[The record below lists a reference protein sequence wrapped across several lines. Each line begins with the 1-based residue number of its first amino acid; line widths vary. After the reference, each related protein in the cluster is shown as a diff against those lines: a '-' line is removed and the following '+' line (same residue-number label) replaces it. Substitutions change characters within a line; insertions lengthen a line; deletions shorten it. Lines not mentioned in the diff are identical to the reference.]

1 MIKNTLGKCLS
12 LFLCLSLAVAIFSP
26 RAAHAQENTPLD
38 IEAFHRAV
46 PKNSA
51 TEIIFGKKAENEM
64 YVQGLNGTP
73 VGANGSDMIK
83 VYGKNGRYYVLSE
96 DDSKIAFPEKSIALF
111 QNYEQLKAIDFAD
124 AVDTSKVEVLNNLFY
139 NCPQLESV
147 SLASFDTSRLKN
159 ADYLFYGCKAL
170 KAVDLY
176 GLDVTSVTSMIGMF
190 NGCSSLRTLDLNG
203 FTTNSLEY
211 TANMFYRC
219 ENLRTIFATDGFRTD
234 KIADS
239 ANASNMFAGCTALV
253 GGKGTVYNEAHINKE
268 YARIDGGTD
277 QPGYFRLKT
286 KNKYTITFNTN
297 GDSPMD
303 PKMVD
308 EGIILEKPQDPT
320 KAGYT
325 FAGWYTDTELTK
337 AYDFASAVV
346 GDMTLYA
353 KWEKTMPEQPETPKE
368 PNKPKEPDKSN
379 PHKPNA
385 KTPFPSPRVQWKP
398 NANNGEK
405 KASAPNTVQLSVKLK
420 IGSTDVERSVRGAK
434 TNSKVDV
441 APFIHNN
448 RTMLPIRHVAESLG
462 LDVQWIEKTR
472 TVVLTDN
479 TNRVEI
485 PVDTNK
491 IIVNGKVYKNDTK
504 AMIKNNRTY
513 LPIANVARALGLVD
527 GKEILWNAKTQ
538 EVEITRTINLK

>member
-1 MIKNTLGKCLS
+1 MIKNTLGKCLG

-26 RAAHAQENTPLD
+26 RAAFAQGNTTLD
-38 IEAFHRAV
+38 IDAFHRAV

-83 VYGKNGRYYVLSE
+83 VYAKDGRYYVLSE
-96 DDSKIAFPEKSIALF
+96 DNNKIVFPKNSSYLF
-111 QNYEQLKAIDFAD
+111 QNYEQLKDVDFQD
-124 AVDTSKVEVLNNLFY
+124 AVDTSQVEKLNNIFED
-139 NCPQLESV
+139 CTQLESV
-147 SLASFDTSRLKN
+147 SLASFKTDRLEN
-159 ADYLFYGCKAL
+159 ADYLFYGCSAL
-170 KAVDLY
+170 KTVDLT
-176 GLDVTSVTSMIGMF
+176 DFHCSSVTSMIGMF

-211 TANMFYRC
+211 TANMFYHC

-234 KIADS
+234 KIKS
-239 ANASNMFAGCTALV
+239 ASNMFAGCTSLV

-286 KNKYTITFNTN
+286 GQSYTITFETN
-297 GDSPMD
+297 GGSTIA
-303 PKMVD
+303 PKTID
-308 EGIILEKPQDPT
+308 EGILLEKPQDPT
-320 KAGYT
+320 KAYHT

-337 AYDFASAVV
+337 PYDFASAVV

-353 KWEKTMPEQPETPKE
+353 KWEKTTPEQPETPKE

-385 KTPFPSPRVQWKP
+385 KTPSPSPRVQWKP
-398 NANNGEK
+398 NANSGEK
-405 KASAPNTVQLSVKLK
+405 KVSPANTVQLSVKLK

-441 APFIHNN
+441 APFIYNN
-448 RTMLPIRHVAESLG
+448 GTMLPIRHVAESLG

-472 TVVLTDN
+472 TVVLTDKA
-479 TNRVEI
+479 NRVEI

-491 IIVNGKVYKNDTK
+491 IIVNGKVYESDTK

-527 GKEILWNAKTQ
+527 GKEIIWNAKTQ

>member
-1 MIKNTLGKCLS
+1 MIKNTLGKCLG
-12 LFLCLSLAVAIFSP
+12 LFLCLSLAAAIFSP
-26 RAAHAQENTPLD
+26 RAAFAQGNTTLD
-38 IEAFHRAV
+38 IDAFHRAV

-51 TEIIFGKKAENEM
+51 TEIIIGKKAENEM
-64 YVQGLNGTP
+64 HVQGLNGTP
-73 VGANGSDMIK
+73 VGANGRDMIK

-96 DDSKIAFPEKSIALF
+96 DNNKIVFPKNSSYLF
-111 QNYEQLKAIDFAD
+111 QNYEQLKDVDFQD
-124 AVDTSKVEVLNNLFY
+124 AVDTSQVEKLNNIFED
-139 NCPQLESV
+139 CTQLESV
-147 SLASFDTSRLKN
+147 SLASFKTDRLEN
-159 ADYLFYGCKAL
+159 ADYLFYGCSAL
-170 KAVDLY
+170 KTVDLTNFD
-176 GLDVTSVTSMIGMF
+176 GNSVTSMIGMF
-190 NGCSSLRTLDLNG
+190 NGCSSLRTLDLTS
-203 FTTNSLEY
+203 FSTYSLEF
-211 TANMFYRC
+211 TANMFYHC

-234 KIADS
+234 KIKS
-239 ANASNMFAGCTALV
+239 ASNMFAGCTSLV
-253 GGKGTVYNEAHINKE
+253 GGKGTVYDEAHINKE

-286 KNKYTITFNTN
+286 GQSYTITFETN
-297 GDSPMD
+297 GGSKID

-308 EGIILEKPQDPT
+308 EGIILTKPQDPT

-325 FAGWYTDTELTK
+325 FAGWYMDANLTK

-353 KWEKTMPEQPETPKE
+353 KWEKTTPEQPETPKE
-368 PNKPKEPDKSN
+368 PNKPKDPDKSN

-385 KTPFPSPRVQWKP
+385 KTPSPSPRVQWKP
-398 NANNGEK
+398 NANNEEM
-405 KASAPNTVQLSVKLK
+405 KASPPNTVQLSVKLK

-441 APFIHNN
+441 APFIYNN

-472 TVVLTDN
+472 TVVLTDKA
-479 TNRVEI
+479 NRVEI

-491 IIVNGKVYKNDTK
+491 IIVNGKVYESDTK

-527 GKEILWNAKTQ
+527 GKEIIWNAKTQ

>member
-1 MIKNTLGKCLS
+1 MIKNTLGKCLG
-12 LFLCLSLAVAIFSP
+12 LFLCLSLAAAIFSP
-26 RAAHAQENTPLD
+26 RAAFAQGNTTLD
-38 IEAFHRAV
+38 IDAFHRAV

-51 TEIIFGKKAENEM
+51 TEIIIGKKAENEM
-64 YVQGLNGTP
+64 HVQGLNGTP

-96 DDSKIAFPEKSIALF
+96 DNNKIVFPKNSSYLF
-111 QNYEQLKAIDFAD
+111 QNYEQLKDVDFQD
-124 AVDTSKVEVLNNLFY
+124 AVDTSQVEKLNNIFED
-139 NCPQLESV
+139 CTQLESV
-147 SLASFDTSRLKN
+147 SLASFKTDRLEN
-159 ADYLFYGCKAL
+159 ADYLFYGCSAL
-170 KAVDLY
+170 KTVDLT
-176 GLDVTSVTSMIGMF
+176 DFHCSSVTSMIGMF

-211 TANMFYRC
+211 TANMFYHC

-234 KIADS
+234 KIKS
-239 ANASNMFAGCTALV
+239 ASNMFAGCTSLV

-286 KNKYTITFNTN
+286 GQSYTITFETN
-297 GDSPMD
+297 GGSPIESRA
-303 PKMVD
+303 VD
-308 EGIILEKPQDPT
+308 EGIILTKPQDPT

-325 FAGWYTDTELTK
+325 FAGWYTDANLTK
-337 AYDFASAVV
+337 AYDFANVVV

-353 KWEKTMPEQPETPKE
+353 KWEKTPEQPETPKE

-379 PHKPNA
+379 PHKPFA
-385 KTPFPSPRVQWKP
+385 KTPSPSPRVQWKP

-405 KASAPNTVQLSVKLK
+405 KVSPPNTVQLSVKLK
-420 IGSTDVERSVRGAK
+420 IGSTDVERTVRGAK

-441 APFIHNN
+441 APFIYNN
-448 RTMLPIRHVAESLG
+448 RTMLPMRHVAESLG

-472 TVVLTDN
+472 TVVLTDK

-491 IIVNGKVYKNDTK
+491 IIVNGKVYESDTK

-527 GKEILWNAKTQ
+527 GKEIIWNAKTQ